1 MHYLSFC
8 RQSAKPLTETN
19 FFRCDQKFHLF
30 GVWPMEMWLFRNV
43 FGTHHYSCSFFLLL
57 LSASILHQ
65 LLPLFILPFW
75 LSMVHSLVPNHTP
88 FLASALCGQ
97 FILPLSLRTWILF
110 LYLFWSC
117 PEFCEASFLYSSF
130 CVQLFPLLLFLF
142 FLLNWSG
149 LLLLPPFKF
158 IRQFHSS
165 AGFCF

>member
-30 GVWPMEMWLFRNV
+30 CVWPMEMWPFTLPGENALKELLLLSLFRNV
-43 FGTHHYSCSFFLLL
+43 FGTHYYSCSFFLLL

-97 FILPLSLRTWILF
+97 FILPLSLRIWILF
-110 LYLFWSC
+110 LYLF
-117 PEFCEASFLYSSF
+117 
-130 CVQLFPLLLFLF
+130 
-142 FLLNWSG
+142 
-149 LLLLPPFKF
+149 
-158 IRQFHSS
+158 
-165 AGFCF
+165 